1 MNSIF
6 RNLPNKEAK
15 RKRDKIGHFRIAFSA
30 DTKSYPVSCQHLS
43 DLWRSTLDIGAAR
56 RSLRSVTE
64 ITPHGT
70 VLQHCCKTSWIGMLR
85 VLPCCKTGLNV
96 SGKTRNIA
104 IQLAMA
110 VFTLETS

>member
-30 DTKSYPVSCQHLS
+30 DTKSYPVSSQHPS
-43 DLWRSTLDIGAAR
+43 DLWRR
-56 RSLRSVTE
+56 LRSVTG

-70 VLQHCCKTSWIGMLR
+70 VLQHYCKTSRIAILR